1 VSEFVEAITR
11 AAGMGP
17 EASVVGLAYVERLI
31 STSGRAVCSRNWRR
45 VVLIAWQLAAKMWD
59 DDCYEN
65 PDFATVLGFNIDE
78 LNQLEAAYVQALDFQ
93 LAISPSEY
101 ARYYFALR
109 SICQVSSANFPLR
122 PLDEAV
128 ERRLLRGGAFR
139 R

>member
-1 VSEFVEAITR
+1 VP
-11 AAGMGP
+11 AALLSLAAFWSQ
-17 EASVVGLAYVERLI
+17 ASVVGLAYVERFI
-31 STSGRAVCSRNWRR
+31 SVAGRPVCARNWRR
-45 VVLIAWQLAAKMWD
+45 VVLTAWQLAAKMWD

-65 PDFATVLGFNIDE
+65 PDFATVLGFCVDE
-78 LNQLEAAYVQALDFQ
+78 LNQLEAAYVAALDFQ

-109 SICQVSSANFPLR
+109 SITQISSANFPLR

-128 ERRLLRGGAFR
+128 EQRLLRTGGVR